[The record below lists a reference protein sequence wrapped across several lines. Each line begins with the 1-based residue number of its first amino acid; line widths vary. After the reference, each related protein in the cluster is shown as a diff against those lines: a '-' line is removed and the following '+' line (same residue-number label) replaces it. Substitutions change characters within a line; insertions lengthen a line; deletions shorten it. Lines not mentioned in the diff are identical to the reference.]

1 MAFRMVRLTDSTGRE
16 CWVNPLQVQGVT
28 EDGRGQA
35 IIEFASGDLWV
46 IREDAQKVATLLE
59 HGVRDPKRVRIRKS

>member
-1 MAFRMVRLTDSTGRE
+1 MGFRLVHLMDSTGRE
-16 CWVNPLQVQGVT
+16 CWINPLQVQGVT

-46 IREDAQKVATLLE
+46 IREDAQKVVTLLE
-59 HGVRDPKRVRIRKS
+59 NGARDPKRIPDW

>member
-1 MAFRMVRLTDSTGRE
+1 MAFRLVHLMDSTGRG

-46 IREDAQKVATLLE
+46 IREDAQKVVTLLE
-59 HGVRDPKRVRIRKS
+59 NAFRDPTWIPET